1 MAAWLRAAQLVSA
14 MATTGWWNKWLL
26 RECEQTCYEK
36 VPRNKAKSYGYF
48 KIANGYN
55 TDRLGDATQTN
66 MDSELIGNQLSR
78 TACSGMGCEASVIGW
93 LVKNYIG
100 KVCTA

>member
-1 MAAWLRAAQLVSA
+1 MEQ
-14 MATTGWWNKWLL
+14 
-26 RECEQTCYEK
+26 RECKETCNEK
-36 VPRNKAKSYGYF
+36 VPRNKAESCGYF

-78 TACSGMGCEASVIGW
+78 TACNGMGYEAGVIGW
-93 LVKNYIG
+93 LVKNNIG